1 MATMDELLDGDLESA
16 SAEAAR
22 VFPDVLVALDVLVK
36 LLDLDGDLP
45 TLRRYRAQID
55 VASRALADLPGQQSD
70 HADHVNSTLLT
81 ELLQR
86 SVAET
91 YWAAPSADGI
101 GVLTVLVDRLRG
113 AVRGLP
119 HECTKPRPGID
130 EQRFAWLLKSFDDI
144 ELEQRHAEPLRR
156 AMAILDLSSRDVA
169 DAMGVTRQAVEK
181 WLLAG
186 PPQDRLAKVGALA
199 QIADTLQHRLR
210 AGMPAAVVRRPAEA
224 YDGRSMLEVIAA
236 DEHDWLAES
245 VRASFD
251 YAAAA

>member
-1 MATMDELLDGDLESA
+1 MDELLDGDLESA
-16 SAEAAR
+16 SEEAAR
-22 VFPDVLVALDVLVK
+22 AFPDVVVALDVLVK
-36 LLDLDGDLP
+36 WLDHDGDLP

-55 VASRALADLPGQQSD
+55 MASRALADLPERRSD
-70 HADHVNSTLLT
+70 HNIHINSTLLT

-86 SVAET
+86 SAAET
-91 YWAAPSADGI
+91 YWAAPSADGV

-130 EQRFAWLLKSFDDI
+130 EHRFAWLLKSFNDI

-156 AMAILDLSSRDVA
+156 AMAICDLSSRDVA
-169 DAMGVTRQAVEK
+169 EMMGVTRQAVEK

-186 PPQDRLAKVGALA
+186 PPPDRLAKVGALA

-210 AGMPAAVVRRPAEA
+210 AGVPAAVVRRPAEA
-224 YDGRSMLEVIAA
+224 YSGRSMLEVVAD

-245 VRASFD
+245 VRTSFD

>member
-1 MATMDELLDGDLESA
+1 MATMNELLDGDLESA
-16 SAEAAR
+16 SEAAAR
-22 VFPDVLVALDVLVK
+22 AFPDVVVALDVLVK
-36 LLDLDGDLP
+36 WLDHDGDLP
-45 TLRRYRAQID
+45 TMRRYRAQID
-55 VASRALADLPGQQSD
+55 TASRTLAAMWQEQPEPDVHRSF
-70 HADHVNSTLLT
+70 LLAV
-81 ELLQR
+81 LQR
-86 SVAET
+86 STAET

-101 GVLTVLVDRLRG
+101 GALTVLVDRLRG

-130 EQRFAWLLKSFDDI
+130 EHRFAWLLKSFGDI

-156 AMAILDLSSRDVA
+156 AMAIFDLSSRDVSEM
-169 DAMGVTRQAVEK
+169 MGVTRQAVEK
-181 WLLAG
+181 WLVTG
-186 PPQDRLAKVGALA
+186 PPPDRLAKIGALA

-224 YDGRSMLEVIAA
+224 YGGRSMLEVMAD